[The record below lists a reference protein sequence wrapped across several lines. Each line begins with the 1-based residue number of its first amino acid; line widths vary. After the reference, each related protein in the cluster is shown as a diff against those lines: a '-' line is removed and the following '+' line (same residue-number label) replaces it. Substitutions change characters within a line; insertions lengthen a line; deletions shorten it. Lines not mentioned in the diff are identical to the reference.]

1 VSTTV
6 TTKALY
12 TPETF
17 SLADKWREMFNPLDW
32 LTLRQISAWLYL
44 QQLGAHADI
53 TWLYEFIERRHP
65 TLAACVHRRLSAM
78 EKLDWDVLTTPEE
91 ELPEGC
97 SMQDAEVQQQL
108 LLDDYNA
115 IDNMEEAIEW
125 MALADFRG
133 FAHLEQH
140 WADNQVVHLQP
151 VPQWNMARAQ
161 KYGAW
166 FYNQRAMPVY
176 PSPGAGLPGQLK
188 PIDAANFIIREVRQP
203 IDELAIFCAWR
214 CIQAQKDFDGF
225 IATFGIPPIFLIQP
239 EGIPAE
245 QAKEYQE
252 TAEQIVNDAR
262 GTLPHGSDVKTVES
276 HAGGHPFLD
285 YLKYQNEQIVLAATG
300 GKLTMMT
307 ESGSGTLAG
316 KAHKDTFD
324 EIAEANAVSIT
335 RVFNMQFD
343 RPRLAAKFPNK
354 PILARFVLQ
363 GTEQSDKAQVVR
375 DIAQLAA
382 AGKSMNNQQVED
394 LTGYEV
400 TDQIPVSKTADTAF
414 ADDPKG
420 QPTYNNR
427 GGDPEADKVLKAAL
441 SGLTVAQ
448 ARALRPLLLELKD
461 AATVGDD
468 ELLRNRCLEMA
479 DRMPQLLIAMKV
491 DDGRA
496 QVITKGLVA
505 EYWNGR
511 LEKTG
516 AKA

>member
-1 VSTTV
+1 
-6 TTKALY
+6 
-12 TPETF
+12 
-17 SLADKWREMFNPLDW
+17 
-32 LTLRQISAWLYL
+32 
-44 QQLGAHADI
+44 
-53 TWLYEFIERRHP
+53 
-65 TLAACVHRRLSAM
+65 
-78 EKLDWDVLTTPEE
+78 
-91 ELPEGC
+91 
-97 SMQDAEVQQQL
+97 
-108 LLDDYNA
+108 
-115 IDNMEEAIEW
+115 
-125 MALADFRG
+125 
-133 FAHLEQH
+133 
-140 WADNQVVHLQP
+140 
-151 VPQWNMARAQ
+151 
-161 KYGAW
+161 
-166 FYNQRAMPVY
+166 
-176 PSPGAGLPGQLK
+176 
-188 PIDAANFIIREVRQP
+188 
-203 IDELAIFCAWR
+203 
-214 CIQAQKDFDGF
+214 
-225 IATFGIPPIFLIQP
+225 
-239 EGIPAE
+239 
-245 QAKEYQE
+245 
-252 TAEQIVNDAR
+252 
-262 GTLPHGSDVKTVES
+262 VES

-335 RVFNMQFD
+335 RVFNLQFD

-354 PILARFVLQ
+354 PVLARFVLQ

-382 AGKSMNNQQVED
+382 AGKSVDNQQIED

-400 TDQIPVSKTADTAF
+400 TDQMPVSQTADQAF

-427 GGDPEADKVLKAAL
+427 AGDPEADKVLKAAL
-441 SGLTVAQ
+441 SELTVAQ
-448 ARALRPLLLELKD
+448 ARALRSLLFELKD
-461 AATVGDD
+461 AAILGDD
-468 ELLRNRCLEMA
+468 ELRNRCLEMA